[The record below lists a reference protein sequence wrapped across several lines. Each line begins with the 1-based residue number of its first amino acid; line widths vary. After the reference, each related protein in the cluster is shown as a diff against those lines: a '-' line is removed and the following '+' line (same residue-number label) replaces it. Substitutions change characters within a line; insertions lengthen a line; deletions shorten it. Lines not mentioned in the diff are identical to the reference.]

1 MYIILN
7 DDGEGDYESEDEGDD
22 ESEDEEDEG
31 EHEPLQFGD
40 GKLNKLKVL
49 GLQCETPLSLSI

>member
-1 MYIILN
+1 MYVILN
-7 DDGEGDYESEDEGDD
+7 DDGEGDYESEDEGDE

-31 EHEPLQFGD
+31 EHEPLHFGD

-49 GLQCETPLSLSI
+49 RLQCETPLSLSI